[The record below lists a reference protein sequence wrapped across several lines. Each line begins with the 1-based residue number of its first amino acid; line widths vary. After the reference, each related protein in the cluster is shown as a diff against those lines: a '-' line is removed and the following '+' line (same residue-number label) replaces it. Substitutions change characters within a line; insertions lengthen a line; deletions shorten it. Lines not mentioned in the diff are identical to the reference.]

1 MKFSF
6 VSVVIAIAVSTT
18 LDNPTETDFNDSVA
32 QMLNELS
39 GLQLVHRIKYV
50 KCELDTVM
58 GSRSSSRIAAGVVLG
73 EIKYGIDRHLIMAVI
88 MNESNGNP
96 MAYSQEQ
103 AVGVMQI
110 RRPIWE
116 KVLGGNHDWY
126 DPVWNIQMGSYILY
140 GLFNTYNSWHQ
151 SLSYYSSGSPS
162 VKSSYSER
170 VLQTWSR
177 YSSTNLCKLYQDQDL
192 HAPIWNESQVVQDRV
207 RRGQPEH

>member
-6 VSVVIAIAVSTT
+6 LSVVMAIAVSTT
-18 LDNPTETDFNDSVA
+18 LGSPAKTDFNDSVA
-32 QMLNELS
+32 QMMNELS

-50 KCELDTVM
+50 HCELETVM
-58 GSRSSSRIAAGVVLG
+58 GSRSSSRIAAGVVLS

-103 AVGVMQI
+103 AVGIMQI
-110 RRPIWE
+110 RRPVWE

-126 DPVWNIQMGSYILY
+126 DPVWNIQMGSEILHD
-140 GLFNTYNSWHQ
+140 LFNTYNSWHQ
-151 SLSYYSSGSPS
+151 SLSHYWSGSPS

-170 VLQTWSR
+170 VLQTWNR
-177 YSSTNLCKLYQDQDL
+177 YNSTNLCTMYQDYEKGTGHL
-192 HAPIWNESQVVQDRV
+192 
-207 RRGQPEH
+207 